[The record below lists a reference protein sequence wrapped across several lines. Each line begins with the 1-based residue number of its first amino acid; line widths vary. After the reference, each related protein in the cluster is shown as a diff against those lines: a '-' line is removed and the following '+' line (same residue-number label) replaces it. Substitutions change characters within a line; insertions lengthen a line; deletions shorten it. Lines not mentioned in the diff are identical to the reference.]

1 MIFSKITWARPILL
15 LLLFFCCKTNKWKL
29 GIIIILNWL
38 LFAKVSRWSVLYFAR
53 VLSTKILVFKNS
65 LLSYL
70 SEISLQFWFS
80 MRHKIL
86 KPIVENAWKPDK
98 SGFWSDEANRSLI
111 IVIKNDL
118 SVKDFQQKKK
128 KVHLLSE
135 ITEPFLLRQLC

>member
-1 MIFSKITWARPILL
+1 
-15 LLLFFCCKTNKWKL
+15 
-29 GIIIILNWL
+29 
-38 LFAKVSRWSVLYFAR
+38 
-53 VLSTKILVFKNS
+53 
-65 LLSYL
+65 
-70 SEISLQFWFS
+70 